1 MRFEMKAL
9 LWLIKQ
15 KKMSFYLIVPVRA
28 LGSIKLFI
36 IIPVQLGFSAV
47 FTVMIHFH
55 TILMTLQNKKQHE
68 PHK

>member
-1 MRFEMKAL
+1 MRSEMKAL
-9 LWLIKQ
+9 LCLIKH
-15 KKMSFYLIVPVRA
+15 KKMSFYLTVSVRA

-47 FTVMIHFH
+47 FIVMIHLH
-55 TILMTLQNKKQHE
+55 TILLTLQNKKQHE